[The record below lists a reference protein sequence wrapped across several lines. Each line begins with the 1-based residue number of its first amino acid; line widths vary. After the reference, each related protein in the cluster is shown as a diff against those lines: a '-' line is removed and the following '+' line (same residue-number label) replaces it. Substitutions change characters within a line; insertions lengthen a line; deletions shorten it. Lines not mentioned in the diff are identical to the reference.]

1 MSTPTFN
8 SVTVESPAK
17 AMEPTD
23 PAFEGQRHYTPLFL
37 AIYDLL
43 VLRLYGPW
51 VWGCPTSALVQHYN
65 RYLGQRHLDV
75 GPGTGYFLAHARLP
89 PGFSVVLM
97 DPNRNVLT
105 HASRR
110 LEHLEPTVVLADV
123 CKPLPVDR
131 RFDSV
136 ALNYVL
142 HCLPGPMAS
151 RAATIRNVAV
161 VLEPACTL
169 FGATLLGTPGLHT
182 RLSLAALREN
192 NRRGFFDNL
201 DDSEGSLREI
211 LNSSFEEVDIHI
223 LGSVAIFSAAK
234 PLPSRRLRN

>member
-1 MSTPTFN
+1 M
-8 SVTVESPAK
+8 K
-17 AMEPTD
+17 PTD

-51 VWGCPTSALVQHYN
+51 VWRCPTSALVQHYT
-65 RYLGQRHLDV
+65 RYLGHRHLDI

-89 PGFSVVLM
+89 LGFSVVLM

-110 LEHLEPTVVLADV
+110 LEHLGPAVVQADV
-123 CKPLPVDR
+123 CRPLPVDR

-142 HCLPGPMAS
+142 HCLPGPMA
-151 RAATIRNVAV
+151 RRVVAIRNVAG
-161 VLEPACTL
+161 VLEPAGML

-201 DDSEGSLREI
+201 DDSKESLREI
-211 LNSSFEEVDIHI
+211 LSESFEEVELHI
-223 LGSVAIFSAAK
+223 VGSVAVFSAAK
-234 PLPSRRLRN
+234 PLPSRRLPVN